1 MEFNYKLIR
10 SRRRT
15 VCLEIRNGELVIR
28 APILAP
34 QKIIEGFIKSKRDWI
49 AKRLVKSQ
57 KIFKRQYKEGEP
69 FFYLGNEV
77 PLRIIK
83 TNLKHP
89 EVQLENNQL
98 VILTSD
104 IAKHILKEALTEFYK
119 NQAEKIISKILK
131 KHENKFGTYGKVKV
145 KDYKSKWGSCTSRN
159 NLSFSAKLAMAP
171 RDVIEYVVLHELSH
185 IEQKNHS
192 KTFWSLVKSVDDK
205 YNEKRK
211 WLKINHHKLVL

>member
-15 VCLEIRNGELVIR
+15 VCLEIRNGELVVR

-34 QKIIEGFIKSKRDWI
+34 QKIIENFIKSKKDWI
-49 AKRLVKSQ
+49 SKRLVKSQ
-57 KIFKRQYKEGEP
+57 KTFNRQYKQGEP
-69 FFYLGNEV
+69 FFYLGNEI

-89 EVQLENNQL
+89 EVQLESNQL
-98 VILTSD
+98 VILTNDVTKRILREALIGFYKKQASQ
-104 IAKHILKEALTEFYK
+104 IILK
-119 NQAEKIISKILK
+119 IIK
-131 KHENKFGTYGKVKV
+131 KHEGKFGMYGKVTV
-145 KDYKSKWGSCTSRN
+145 KDYKSKWGSCTARN

-185 IEQKNHS
+185 IKQKNHS
-192 KTFWSLVKSVDDK
+192 KNFWSLVKSVDNR

-211 WLKINHHKLVL
+211 WLRANHHKLVL

>member
-15 VCLEIRNGELVIR
+15 VCLEIRNGELVVR
-28 APILAP
+28 APIMAP
-34 QKIIEGFIKSKRDWI
+34 QRIIEGFIKSKKDWI
-49 AKRLVKSQ
+49 ARRLTKSQ
-57 KIFKRQYKEGEP
+57 KTFKRQYKEGEP
-69 FFYLGNEV
+69 FFYLGNEM

-83 TNLKHP
+83 TNLKNP
-89 EVQLENNQL
+89 EVQLENGRL
-98 VILTSD
+98 VILANNISR
-104 IAKHILKEALTEFYK
+104 HILKEALIEFYK
-119 NQAEKIISKILK
+119 TQAEKVILKIIK
-131 KHENKFGTYGKVKV
+131 KHESKFGAYGKATT
-145 KDYKSKWGSCTSRN
+145 KDYKSKWGSCTSKN

-192 KTFWSLVKSVDDK
+192 KNFWSLVKSVDDR

-211 WLKINHHKLVL
+211 WLKANHHKLIL